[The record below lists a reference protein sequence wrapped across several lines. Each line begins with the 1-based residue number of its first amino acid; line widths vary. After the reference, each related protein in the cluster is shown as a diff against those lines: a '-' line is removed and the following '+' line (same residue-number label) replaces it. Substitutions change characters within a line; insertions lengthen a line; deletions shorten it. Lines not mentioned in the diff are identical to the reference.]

1 MKTQKD
7 MPNKTNTNVNDMH
20 EMDHHYWSRRNFI
33 KTLGLT
39 GGIGMAMGGFNI
51 DAMAG
56 IPMLLATSGGV
67 NDRILV
73 LVRLK
78 GGNDGLNMIIPL
90 FDYSKYKSKRPTIAI
105 PQADIIKLDNDGA
118 FGIPKTMNAIKKMW
132 DDGQMKVINSVG
144 YSDHNL
150 SHFTSADIWNSANS
164 AIETDS
170 DKSGWLGR
178 YILDQNPDFLNNL
191 PTIPAAIKVS
201 SGSNI
206 AYQNSDRIDLA
217 VNFNTP
223 DRLIEVATKGFLFD
237 TVNLPDNC
245 YYGDQIGYLRAIMN
259 VTYKYAAPIKEAYTK
274 GQNQVTYSNNELS
287 RQLAIVAKLIKG
299 NLGTKLYMVT
309 LEGFDTHEN
318 QNQDH
323 PKLMNTLSAS
333 ISEFYSDLAKTGKDK
348 EVLSMTFS
356 EFGRRISENNGGTDH
371 GTAAPV
377 MLFGPAL
384 NGNDILGKDP
394 DLNNVDSNGNLK
406 HGTDFRSIYATILE
420 QWLCLDPMSVDN
432 VLGDYYD
439 RMDGLGFDCTSVD
452 TKNIVLDTKILHKAR
467 PDGIGGYHIEYELV
481 KPGLITVEVYNI
493 MGQKVATLVNE
504 YQSAGKHSAQFNNY
518 NTGLSMNVFVYR
530 IKAGNAG
537 VSGKFIG

>member
-7 MPNKTNTNVNDMH
+7 NQYTTDNNITH
-20 EMDHHYWSRRNFI
+20 EMDHNYWSRRNFI

-39 GGIGMAMGGFNI
+39 GGVGLAMGGFSV
-51 DAMAG
+51 DAIAG
-56 IPMLLATSGGV
+56 LPMMLASAGGI

-78 GGNDGLNMIIPL
+78 GGNDGLNTIIPL
-90 FDYSKYKSKRPTIAI
+90 FDYSRYKSKRPTIAI
-105 PQADIIKLDNDGA
+105 DQSDTIKLDNDGA
-118 FGIPKTMNAIKKMW
+118 FGMPKTMNAIKKMW
-132 DDGQMKVINSVG
+132 DNGQMKVINSVG

-150 SHFTSADIWNSANS
+150 SHFTSADIWNSANND
-164 AIETDS
+164 IETDK

-178 YILDQNPDFLNNL
+178 YILDQNPNFLNDL
-191 PTIPAAIKVS
+191 PTVPAAIKVS

-206 AYQNSDRIDLA
+206 AYQNNDRIDLA
-217 VNFNTP
+217 VNFNSP
-223 DRLIEVATKGFLFD
+223 ERLIEVATKGFLYD

-245 YYGDQIGYLRAIMN
+245 YYGDQVGYLRSILN
-259 VTYKYAAPIKEAYTK
+259 VTYKYAAPIKDAYTK
-274 GQNQVTYSNNELS
+274 GINEVSYSNNELS

-323 PKLMNTLSAS
+323 PKLMNALATA
-333 ISEFYSDLAKTGKDK
+333 ISEFYSDLAKSNKDK
-348 EVLSMTFS
+348 DVLSMTFS

-377 MLFGPAL
+377 LLFGPAL
-384 NGNDILGKDP
+384 NGNAVMGNNP
-394 DLNNVDSNGNLK
+394 DLVDVDANGNLK
-406 HGTDFRSIYATILE
+406 HGTDFRSIYATLLE

-439 RMDGLGFDCTSVD
+439 RIDGLGFDCMNVGVSNVAIL
-452 TKNIVLDTKILHKAR
+452 NKILHKAR
-467 PDGIGGYHIEYELV
+467 PDGQGGYVIEYELS
-481 KPGLITVEVYNI
+481 KPGPITVEVFNI

-504 YQSAGKHSAQFNNY
+504 YQSAGKHSAMYNNY
-518 NTGLSMNVFVYR
+518 NSGLTMSMYVYK
-530 IKAGNAG
+530 IASGNAA

>member
-7 MPNKTNTNVNDMH
+7 STNNTLLNGNEMH

-39 GGIGMAMGGFNI
+39 GGIGLAMGGFAV

-56 IPMLLATSGGV
+56 LPMLLATAGGIK
-67 NDRILV
+67 DRILV
-73 LVRLK
+73 MIRLK

-105 PQADIIKLDNDGA
+105 PETDTIKLGNSGA
-118 FGIPKTMNAIKKMW
+118 FAVPKTMNSIKRLW

-150 SHFTSADIWNSANS
+150 SHFTSADIWNSSNVG
-164 AIETDS
+164 IETDN

-178 YILDQNPDFLNNL
+178 YILDQNPDFLKNL
-191 PTIPAAIKVS
+191 PSIPAAIKVS

-206 AYQNSDRIDLA
+206 AYQNSERIDLA
-217 VNFNTP
+217 VNFNSP
-223 DRLIEVATKGFLFD
+223 ERLIEVATKGFLYD

-245 YYGDQIGYLRAIMN
+245 YYGDQVGYLRSIMN
-259 VTYKYAAPIKEAYTK
+259 VTYKYAAPIKDAYTK
-274 GQNQVTYSNNELS
+274 GVNQVTYSNNELS

-323 PKLMNTLSAS
+323 PKLMDALSNA
-333 ISEFYSDLAKTGKDK
+333 IREFYDDLAKTNKDK

-384 NGNDILGKDP
+384 NGNGVLGENP
-394 DLNNVDSNGNLK
+394 DLSNVDSNGNLK

-420 QWLCLDPMSVDN
+420 QWLCLDPLSVDN
-432 VLGDYYD
+432 ILGDNYD
-439 RMDGLGFDCTSVD
+439 RMDGLGFDCMNVSTD
-452 TKNIVLDTKILHKAR
+452 NIAINNKILHKAR
-467 PDGIGGYHIEYELV
+467 PDGQGGSVIEYELS
-481 KPGLITVEVYNI
+481 KPGPILVEVYNI
-493 MGQKVATLVNE
+493 MGKKVATLVNE
-504 YQSAGKHSAQFNNY
+504 YQLAGSHSAAFNNY
-518 NTGLSMNVFVYR
+518 NSGLTLNMFVYR
-530 IKAGNAG
+530 ISSGKAG

>member
-7 MPNKTNTNVNDMH
+7 TQETINKNSNEMH

-39 GGIGMAMGGFNI
+39 GGIGLAMGGFAI
-51 DAMAG
+51 DALAG
-56 IPMLLATSGGV
+56 VPMLLASAGGI

-73 LVRLK
+73 LIRLK
-78 GGNDGLNMIIPL
+78 GGNDGLNMIVPL
-90 FDYSKYKSKRPTIAI
+90 FDYSTYKSKRPTIAI
-105 PQADIIKLDNDGA
+105 PQGDIIKLDNDAA
-118 FGIPKTMNAIKKMW
+118 FGIPKTMNSLKRLW

-150 SHFTSADIWNSANS
+150 SHFTSADIWNSANKS
-164 AIETDS
+164 IESDS

-178 YILDQNPDFLNNL
+178 YILDQNPDFLKNL
-191 PTIPAAIKVS
+191 PAIPAAIKVS

-245 YYGDQIGYLRAIMN
+245 YYGDQIGYLRSIMN
-259 VTYKYAAPIKEAYTK
+259 VTYKYAAPIKDAYTK

-323 PKLMNTLSAS
+323 PKLMNTLSNA
-333 ISEFYSDLAKTGKDK
+333 INEFYTDLSKSDKDK

-384 NGNDILGKDP
+384 NGNSLLGKDP
-394 DLNNVDSNGNLK
+394 DLSNVDSNGNLK

-420 QWLCLDPMSVDN
+420 QWLCLDPLSVDN
-432 VLGDYYD
+432 VLGDHYD
-439 RMDGLGFDCTSVD
+439 RMDGLGFDCTSVG
-452 TKNIVLDTKILHKAR
+452 TTTVAINNKIMHKAR
-467 PDGIGGYHIEYELV
+467 PDGQGGYVIEYELS
-481 KPGLITVEVYNI
+481 KPGPIKVEVYNI
-493 MGQKVATLVNE
+493 MGQKVASLVNE
-504 YQSAGKHSAQFNNY
+504 YQLAGKHSASFSNY
-518 NTGLSMNVFVYR
+518 NTGLTMNVFVYR
-530 IKAGNAG
+530 ISAGNAG
-537 VSGKFIG
+537 VSGKFVG